1 MLFRVRCTA
10 LHLTGEVFLVRAE
23 SAEQARE
30 EVRARTTYYAEE
42 AEPVEFDADGICCV
56 YDGR

>member
-23 SAEQARE
+23 SADAARE
-30 EVRARTTYYAEE
+30 KVRARTTYHAEE
-42 AEPVEFDADGICCV
+42 AEPVEFDEDGVLRV
-56 YDGR
+56 YDGD